1 MIEAHSMTKR
11 YGEKVA
17 VDDLSFTVRPGIV
30 TGFLGPNGA
39 GKSTTMR
46 LIIGLDSPTGGN
58 VTVNGKA
65 YRDHP
70 APLHEVGT
78 LLEAR
83 AIHTGR
89 SAYNHLLALAQTHGI
104 GARRVDEVID
114 LVGLREV
121 ARKRVGGFSLGMGQR
136 LGIAAALLG
145 DPETLI
151 LDEPANGLDPE
162 GIRWIRTLLRDLA
175 AEGRTIFVSSHLMSE
190 MSLMADQLIVVGRGR
205 LIASTTVDDF
215 IRQASSDVVRV
226 RTPDPQRLAAALAG
240 DRRHG
245 DQRQGAGRAR
255 GEGTA
260 IRRHRR
266 RRRCGGNRA
275 PRADARAG
283 IARGGVHATHEG
295 RGRVPREHGLGRRI
309 GNTGMST
316 PALAQT
322 TAARRARHTGRVT
335 QLRVARSEWTKLW
348 SLRSTR
354 WSLLVAVIAMAGIGI
369 LFSAVQMAHWN
380 QMSQSDRLGFDPV
393 DRAIGGWHFAELAI
407 GVLGVLVITGEYSTG
422 MIRSS
427 FAAVPRRLPVL
438 WAKAAVYSAV
448 VFALMLPSAVLAFF
462 VSQAID
468 TQHHVQTTIGAP
480 HVLRAVVGSALFLTA
495 VGFLGLALGALVR
508 NTAGGIATF
517 AGVMFVL
524 PGVSAILPNSW
535 GDTIDPYLP
544 LSAGTSILSIHQD
557 PSSLAPWTG
566 FLLFC
571 GYALAAM
578 AISAWLLVR
587 RDA

>member
-1 MIEAHSMTKR
+1 MTKR

-65 YRDHP
+65 YRNHP

-215 IRQASSDVVRV
+215 IRQASSEVVRV

-240 DRRHG
+240 DKVTVISGKEQGVLEVQGLRSDDIG
-245 DQRQGAGRAR
+245 DVAAAQ
-255 GEGTA
+255 
-260 IRRHRR
+260 
-266 RRRCGGNRA
+266 
-275 PRADARAG
+275 G
-283 IARGGVHATHEG
+283 IALHELTPEQASLEEAFMRLTKDAVEYHA
-295 RGRVPREHGLGRRI
+295 
-309 GNTGMST
+309 ST
-316 PALAQT
+316 VS
-322 TAARRARHTGRVT
+322 G
-335 QLRVARSEWTKLW
+335 
-348 SLRSTR
+348 
-354 WSLLVAVIAMAGIGI
+354 
-369 LFSAVQMAHWN
+369 
-380 QMSQSDRLGFDPV
+380 
-393 DRAIGGWHFAELAI
+393 AE
-407 GVLGVLVITGEYSTG
+407 V
-422 MIRSS
+422 
-427 FAAVPRRLPVL
+427 
-438 WAKAAVYSAV
+438 
-448 VFALMLPSAVLAFF
+448 
-462 VSQAID
+462 
-468 TQHHVQTTIGAP
+468 GAP
-480 HVLRAVVGSALFLTA
+480 A
-495 VGFLGLALGALVR
+495 
-508 NTAGGIATF
+508 
-517 AGVMFVL
+517 
-524 PGVSAILPNSW
+524 
-535 GDTIDPYLP
+535 
-544 LSAGTSILSIHQD
+544 
-557 PSSLAPWTG
+557 
-566 FLLFC
+566 
-571 GYALAAM
+571 
-578 AISAWLLVR
+578 
-587 RDA
+587 

>member
-65 YRDHP
+65 YRKHP

-215 IRQASSDVVRV
+215 IRQASSEVVRV

-240 DRRHG
+240 DKVTVISGKEQGVLEVQGLRSDDIG
-245 DQRQGAGRAR
+245 DVAAAQ
-255 GEGTA
+255 
-260 IRRHRR
+260 
-266 RRRCGGNRA
+266 
-275 PRADARAG
+275 G
-283 IARGGVHATHEG
+283 IALHELTPEQASLEEAFMRLTKDAVEYHA
-295 RGRVPREHGLGRRI
+295 
-309 GNTGMST
+309 ST
-316 PALAQT
+316 VS
-322 TAARRARHTGRVT
+322 G
-335 QLRVARSEWTKLW
+335 
-348 SLRSTR
+348 
-354 WSLLVAVIAMAGIGI
+354 
-369 LFSAVQMAHWN
+369 
-380 QMSQSDRLGFDPV
+380 
-393 DRAIGGWHFAELAI
+393 AE
-407 GVLGVLVITGEYSTG
+407 V
-422 MIRSS
+422 
-427 FAAVPRRLPVL
+427 
-438 WAKAAVYSAV
+438 
-448 VFALMLPSAVLAFF
+448 
-462 VSQAID
+462 
-468 TQHHVQTTIGAP
+468 GAP
-480 HVLRAVVGSALFLTA
+480 A
-495 VGFLGLALGALVR
+495 
-508 NTAGGIATF
+508 
-517 AGVMFVL
+517 
-524 PGVSAILPNSW
+524 
-535 GDTIDPYLP
+535 
-544 LSAGTSILSIHQD
+544 
-557 PSSLAPWTG
+557 
-566 FLLFC
+566 
-571 GYALAAM
+571 
-578 AISAWLLVR
+578 
-587 RDA
+587 

>member
-65 YRDHP
+65 YRKHP

-215 IRQASSDVVRV
+215 IRQASSEVVRV

-240 DRRHG
+240 DKVTVISGKEQGVLEVQGLRSDDIG
-245 DQRQGAGRAR
+245 DVAAAQ
-255 GEGTA
+255 
-260 IRRHRR
+260 
-266 RRRCGGNRA
+266 
-275 PRADARAG
+275 G
-283 IARGGVHATHEG
+283 IALHELTPEQASLEEAFMRLTKDAVEYHA
-295 RGRVPREHGLGRRI
+295 
-309 GNTGMST
+309 ST
-316 PALAQT
+316 LSGAEVGA
-322 TAARRARHTGRVT
+322 
-335 QLRVARSEWTKLW
+335 
-348 SLRSTR
+348 
-354 WSLLVAVIAMAGIGI
+354 
-369 LFSAVQMAHWN
+369 SA
-380 QMSQSDRLGFDPV
+380 
-393 DRAIGGWHFAELAI
+393 
-407 GVLGVLVITGEYSTG
+407 
-422 MIRSS
+422 
-427 FAAVPRRLPVL
+427 
-438 WAKAAVYSAV
+438 
-448 VFALMLPSAVLAFF
+448 
-462 VSQAID
+462 
-468 TQHHVQTTIGAP
+468 
-480 HVLRAVVGSALFLTA
+480 
-495 VGFLGLALGALVR
+495 
-508 NTAGGIATF
+508 
-517 AGVMFVL
+517 
-524 PGVSAILPNSW
+524 
-535 GDTIDPYLP
+535 
-544 LSAGTSILSIHQD
+544 
-557 PSSLAPWTG
+557 
-566 FLLFC
+566 
-571 GYALAAM
+571 
-578 AISAWLLVR
+578 
-587 RDA
+587 